1 MLEFLILVV
10 LFFGSRV
17 FPMLMPNYS
26 QLFIIC
32 EQEDAQIYIDGVN
45 TGFQA
50 PSHIYLPKNKSFRL
64 SLHREGFIPSVGE
77 YVCRDSKCF
86 IYLNL
91 QREALRQVL

>member
-1 MLEFLILVV
+1 MLEFLILIV

-17 FPMLMPNYS
+17 FPMLMPSYS

-32 EQEDAQIYIDGVN
+32 EQEDAQIYIDGVKI
-45 TGFQA
+45 GLQA
-50 PSHIYLPKNKSFRL
+50 PSHLFLPKEKSFQL
-64 SLHREGFIPSVGE
+64 SLVRDGFVPSVGE

-86 IYLNL
+86 IYINL